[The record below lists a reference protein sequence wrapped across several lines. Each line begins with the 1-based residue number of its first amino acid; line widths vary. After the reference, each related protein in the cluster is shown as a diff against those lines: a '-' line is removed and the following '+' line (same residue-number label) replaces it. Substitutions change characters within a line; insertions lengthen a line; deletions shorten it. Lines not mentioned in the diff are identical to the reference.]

1 VVLVRDKKGKI
12 LGQIDIDS
20 HTRAAFG
27 PEEERSV
34 RQVADELGA
43 LWPA

>member
-1 VVLVRDKKGKI
+1 VV

-27 PEEERSV
+27 PEEV
-34 RQVADELGA
+34 QLVKQVADELGA
-43 LWPA
+43 LWPEEGD